1 MLSRGLI
8 PRYNRT
14 RMSGSNKE
22 IRFRGVGV
30 SPGLAHGV
38 IHVVRDDLD
47 DVVRYQIEPPQIG
60 NEIAR
65 FEAALVQTRVQI
77 LEMQQKIAEAI
88 GAKDAAIFD
97 AHLLVVED
105 RTLIDEVLRR
115 LETEHCNVEWVFQEV
130 ASNYAETLSKIDD
143 PYLRERALDI
153 QDVTRRIVRN
163 LQGKA
168 PKTFLAAA
176 EPHILVAH
184 NLTPS
189 DTAAM
194 NRQFVL
200 GIATDLGS
208 RTSHTAIIVRS
219 LNIPAVVGLHDA
231 THKLENGQHV
241 LLDGYTGLLIVDPT
255 AETLSYY
262 GEVELRKGLVAKEL
276 RRLRETTSTTS
287 DGRHIVLSANI
298 ELPGDVDAV
307 AENGAEGVGLY
318 RTEFLFVNRDSLPS
332 EEEQYQTYRQVAE
345 RVHPNPLIIRT
356 FDLGGDKLA
365 IGAVDIG
372 DELNPFLGWRAIRF
386 CLENIDIFKTQLRA
400 ILRAGEVG
408 NVKLMFPMISGLEE
422 LRKAKQVLEE
432 CRREFGDGKIAKME
446 VGAMIEIPSAAISA
460 DSLAREVDFFSIGTN
475 DLIQYAIAVDRVN
488 ERIAHLYEPTHPAV
502 LRLLKMIADAA
513 HSNNIWVG
521 VCGEMAADIALIPL
535 LLGLGM
541 DELSVGATSVPQVKM
556 AVRSLAIPECRQLVD
571 DVLQLQT
578 PSEILGRCL
587 ELATKRYGDL
597 LG

>member
-1 MLSRGLI
+1 
-8 PRYNRT
+8 
-14 RMSGSNKE
+14 MSGDGKE
-22 IRFRGVGV
+22 IRFQGQGV
-30 SPGLAHGV
+30 SPGLAHGI

-47 DVVRYQIEPPQIG
+47 DIARYHIEPAQIG

-115 LETEHCNVEWVFQEV
+115 LESERCNVEWVFQEV

-143 PYLRERALDI
+143 PYLRERAVDM
-153 QDVTRRIVRN
+153 QDVTKRIVRN
-163 LQGKA
+163 LQGKG
-168 PKTFLAAA
+168 PKLMFAAA
-176 EPHILVAH
+176 EPHILIAH

-189 DTAAM
+189 DTASM
-194 NRQFVL
+194 NRQLVL

-208 RTSHTAIIVRS
+208 STSHTAIIARS

-231 THKLENGQHV
+231 TDKLETGQRV
-241 LLDGYTGLLIVDPT
+241 LLDGYTGVVIVEPN
-255 AETLSYY
+255 AKTLAYY
-262 GEVELRKGLVAKEL
+262 GEVEQRKGLVAKEL
-276 RRLRETTSTTS
+276 KQLRETSSTTS

-298 ELPGDVDAV
+298 ELPNDVESV
-307 AENGAEGVGLY
+307 AENGAEGIGLY
-318 RTEFLFVNRDSLPS
+318 RTEFLFVNRDTLPT
-332 EEEQYQTYRQVAE
+332 EEEQYETYRKVAE

-365 IGAVDIG
+365 VGTVDVG

-386 CLENIDIFKTQLRA
+386 CLENIDIFKPQLRA
-400 ILRAGEVG
+400 IWRASAVG
-408 NVKLMFPMISGLEE
+408 NVKVMFPMISGLEE
-422 LRKAKQVLEE
+422 LRRAKEVLKE
-432 CRREFGDGKIAKME
+432 CRREVGEKKVGKME
-446 VGAMIEIPSAAISA
+446 VGAMIEIPSAAIQA
-460 DSLAREVDFFSIGTN
+460 DALAREVDFFSIGTN
-475 DLIQYAIAVDRVN
+475 DLIQYTIAVDRVN

-513 HSNNIWVG
+513 HAHKIWVG
-521 VCGEMAADIALIPL
+521 VCGEMARDVALIPL
-535 LLGLGM
+535 LIGLGM
-541 DELSVGATSVPQVKM
+541 DELSVGSTSVPRVKM
-556 AVRSLAIPECRQLVD
+556 AVRSLAVPECQQLVA
-571 DVLQLQT
+571 DVLTLQT
-578 PSEILGRCL
+578 SSEILARCMD
-587 ELATKRYGDL
+587 LATKRYGDL